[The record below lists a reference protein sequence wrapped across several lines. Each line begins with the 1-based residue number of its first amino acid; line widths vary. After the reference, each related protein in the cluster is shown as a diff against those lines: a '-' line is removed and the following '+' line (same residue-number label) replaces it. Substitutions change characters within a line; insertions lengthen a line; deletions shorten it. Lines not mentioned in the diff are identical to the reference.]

1 MCPKKETGPSDEGG
15 STGTLTGLLTS
26 VELLR
31 RAQGGQGEALEQLI
45 ERYLP
50 SFRRWARHR
59 LPAWA
64 RGVMDTDDLVQETL
78 LGTIQRLKDF
88 EPRGDGALQ
97 AYLHTAMLNRVR
109 DEMRRVQ
116 RRARPI
122 TLDSKQPD
130 PRPSP
135 LEVTV
140 GQEAYERYLTALNAL
155 EEKDR
160 QAIIARVELGQSWE
174 EVADA
179 LGKPSRDAAR
189 VAVTRALRRLAEGM
203 ARVKKIRARTDS

>member
-1 MCPKKETGPSDEGG
+1 MSPEEPPGPPDEGG
-15 STGTLTGLLTS
+15 QTGTLTGLLTS

-31 RAQGGQGEALEQLI
+31 RAKGGQEEALEQLI

-50 SFRRWARHR
+50 PFRRWARHR
-59 LPAWA
+59 LPSWA
-64 RGVMDTDDLVQETL
+64 RGVMDTDDLVQDTL
-78 LGTIQRLKDF
+78 LKTIQQLDKF

-109 DEMRRVQ
+109 DEMRRAQ

-122 TLDSKQPD
+122 TLDSREPD
-130 PRPSP
+130 RSPSP
-135 LEVTV
+135 LEVTI
-140 GQEAYERYLTALNAL
+140 GQEAYERYLTALNEL
-155 EEKDR
+155 EKKDR

-179 LGKPSRDAAR
+179 LDKPSRDAAR

-203 ARVKKIRARTDS
+203 ASVKKDSG

>member
-1 MCPKKETGPSDEGG
+1 MYPEDQSDPPGG
-15 STGTLTGLLTS
+15 NGKTGTLTGLLTS

-31 RAQGGQGEALEQLI
+31 RAQDGQEQALDQLI

-50 SFRRWARHR
+50 QFRRWARHR
-59 LPAWA
+59 LPGWA

-78 LGTIQRLKDF
+78 LRTVQHLKKF

-109 DEMRRVQ
+109 DEI
-116 RRARPI
+116 RRARRKPRPV
-122 TLDSKQPD
+122 TLDSKEQD
-130 PRPSP
+130 NRPSP
-135 LEVTV
+135 LQVTI
-140 GQEAYERYLTALNAL
+140 GHEAYERYVAALNEL
-155 EEKDR
+155 EDKDR
-160 QAIIARVELGQSWE
+160 HAIIARIELGQSWE

-203 ARVKKIRARTDS
+203 ARVKKT

>member
-1 MCPKKETGPSDEGG
+1 MGSTETRDALDERGPS
-15 STGTLTGLLTS
+15 GTLTGLSTS

-31 RAQGGQGEALEQLI
+31 RAQDGQDQALSELI

-50 SFRRWARHR
+50 PFRRWASRR
-59 LPAWA
+59 LPNWA
-64 RGVMDTDDLVQETL
+64 RGEMDTDDLVQETL
-78 LGTIQRLKDF
+78 LNTIRRLKDF

-109 DEMRRVQ
+109 DVMRRAR

-122 TLDSKQPD
+122 TLDSKEPD
-130 PRPSP
+130 PGPSP
-135 LEVTV
+135 LQVTI
-140 GQEAYERYLTALNAL
+140 GQEAYERYLEALDAIDR
-155 EEKDR
+155 KDR
-160 QAIIARVELGQSWE
+160 EAIVARIELGQSWE

-189 VAVTRALRRLAEGM
+189 VAVTRALRRLAERM
-203 ARVKKIRARTDS
+203 ARVEKR

>member
-1 MCPKKETGPSDEGG
+1 MSRKERSDPRGECESKG
-15 STGTLTGLLTS
+15 SLTGLLTS

-31 RAQGGQGEALEQLI
+31 RAQDGQDQALSQLI

-50 SFRRWARHR
+50 PFRRWARHR
-59 LPAWA
+59 FPGWA

-78 LGTIQRLKDF
+78 LRTIQNLKNF

-116 RRARPI
+116 RTARPV
-122 TLDSKQPD
+122 TLDSNEPD
-130 PRPSP
+130 RRPSP
-135 LEVTV
+135 LNVTI
-140 GQEAYERYLTALNAL
+140 GHETYERYLRALNEL
-155 EEKDR
+155 RNSDR
-160 QAIIARVELGQSWE
+160 QAIVARVELGQSWE

-203 ARVKKIRARTDS
+203 ARAAQPTRAKGA